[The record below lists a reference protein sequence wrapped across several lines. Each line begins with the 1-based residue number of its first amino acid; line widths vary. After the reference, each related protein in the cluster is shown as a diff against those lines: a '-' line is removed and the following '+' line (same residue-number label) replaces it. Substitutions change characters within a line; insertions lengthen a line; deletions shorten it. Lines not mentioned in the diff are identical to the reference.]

1 MPKYIPPCSF
11 IKDLYITAENDLITI
26 LETSHELWG
35 HCRSIRTQSAL
46 TFITIYDGTHITP
59 FQIILDL
66 EKYPEFQQQVSRTNV
81 GAFVKVK
88 GVIVKS
94 PAKGQLIEMLATDY
108 DLAGAVAEPF
118 TYLPV
123 VKGVSLET
131 LRGNNAYL
139 RSKFQTFYAVY
150 SIRDKVDK
158 FVNDFMRLQ
167 DYKHLDP
174 NILTANDCEG
184 AGEAF
189 SVSTPSKD
197 PVLAA
202 TSFFGK
208 KVGLT
213 VSSQLQ
219 LEALVPAAKGV
230 YTMNKSFRAEQSKTS
245 RHLAEFTHLEWE
257 SKFVTDVKSLM
268 DFNEDLV
275 VYIIQ
280 NTLKECA
287 TELSLLNSFVSK
299 GIIARLESFIKED
312 FARIS
317 YTEAVQILERDVA
330 VVKKLYD
337 LLEIPKWGDDLGSKC
352 ERYLAEHIYKRPLFV
367 YNYPRDLKSF
377 YMKQNPVDVE
387 GRYTVQGSDLL
398 IPFMGELIGSSVRE
412 EKYDIL
418 LEEMGRRDMDV
429 RPLDWYLDL
438 RKNGGCCTAG
448 AGIGF
453 ERLVQILCFMESNI
467 RDVVPFPVAYEE
479 CYF

>member
-1 MPKYIPPCSF
+1 MPKYTAPCSF
-11 IKDLYITAENDLITI
+11 IKDLYEAAETDLASI
-26 LETSHELWG
+26 LDTTHTLWG
-35 HCRSIRTQSAL
+35 HCRSIRTQSGLA
-46 TFITIYDGTHITP
+46 FITIYDGTHLTP
-59 FQIILDL
+59 FQILL
-66 EKYPEFQQQVSRTNV
+66 EYSKHQHLQQHASATNV

-94 PAKGQLIEMLATDY
+94 PAKGQLIEMHATDFE
-108 DLAGAVAEPF
+108 LAGAVVDPF

-139 RSKFQTFYAVY
+139 RSKFQTFYAVF

-184 AGEAF
+184 AGESF

-197 PVLAA
+197 PILAL
-202 TSFFGK
+202 TGFFGK

-230 YTMNKSFRAEQSKTS
+230 YTLNKSFRAEQSKTS

-268 DFNEDLV
+268 DFNEDLI
-275 VYIIQ
+275 VYVIK

-287 TELSLLNSFVSK
+287 RELFLLNSFASK
-299 GIIARLESFIKED
+299 GILERLESFVKED
-312 FARIS
+312 FARIT
-317 YTEAVQILERDVA
+317 YTEAIEILERDAV

-337 LLEIPKWGDDLGSKC
+337 IPEIPKWGDDLGSKC

-377 YMKQNPVDVE
+377 YMKQNPPDE
-387 GRYTVQGSDLL
+387 KGRYTVQGSDLL

-412 EKYDIL
+412 EKYDVL
-418 LEEMGRRDMDV
+418 LAEMKRRAMDV
-429 RPLDWYLDL
+429 KPLEWYLDL
-438 RKNGGCCTAG
+438 RKNGGCRTAG

-467 RDVVPFPVAYEE
+467 RDVVPFPVAFEE
-479 CYF
+479 CCF